1 MKPLQL
7 QIQGLHSFRQKQTV
21 DFKTLCENGV
31 FGIFGPTG
39 SGKSSLLDAMT
50 LALYGN
56 VERASKTEGIMNQS
70 ENELRVSFMFSL
82 GPSVYHIERH
92 YKRTGEATM
101 AGKLCR
107 LTDLTEEPVVLAE
120 KTKAVNQKIEE
131 LLGLTLDDF
140 TRAVV
145 LPQGKFAEF
154 LHLGG
159 SDRSKMLERL
169 FHLERYG
176 NQLIA
181 SVKSRKTI
189 AEQDVHNIEAEQQ
202 GLGPASGEDLKKAG
216 EEHARWVQ
224 LVQRQQKHVEERRK
238 QYEEM
243 KQKFHWTEELKLLEA
258 SMQEW
263 ETTRH
268 SVENKRRTLKEN
280 EMYEALYPYADSLQ
294 KARHEYGEQEHDL
307 KEKQKAYE
315 EAKRKKQEAGKEAEQ
330 NEKRW
335 EEEERLL
342 QQWHRRFE
350 QIETLEAEYQRH
362 NELEKQKLQEVEKQR
377 GLYQKASGQ
386 LNDLENKEQE
396 ARELLEKLKQEYA
409 EAEQKEER
417 LPDMGEALSKK
428 QWLDALQ
435 QQLNEQRAQEA
446 AAKER
451 LAETAK
457 ETNEADKEQQTLQKR
472 TKETARNI
480 YYWYNR
486 AAVLIRLIDQEL
498 RRFEKKQQ
506 AQHRR
511 QLHALAEELKDGE
524 ACPVCGA
531 VEHPAPA
538 ARPEEEAEGET
549 EEEIEALRQWKTAW
563 EHTKVGLQHVAS
575 TLASGEEQKE
585 EGSLEDTEESIS
597 FARWEAEMETI
608 DRLKEQTQALNRS
621 REEWSRLK
629 DRLSVKAA
637 QQETEVNEQENK
649 LEQQKKQ
656 WQEQKKQWEQ
666 TFAPLSLEQFDT
678 EYEQAKKRRKAIK
691 DLQER
696 IDNGQKYL
704 ETKREERAAREREFY
719 EVKSR
724 EAVAASEWKQTAEAG
739 QEVEYKLNEQLEGK
753 TRQQWKDAIDK
764 REKALKTEK
773 EELRERQ
780 RETEREY
787 ERTKASSTESAESLQ
802 KSEAKWK
809 AAEAEWL
816 RQNQQKGSTV
826 SSEEVLAYSLS
837 EEQKTELQREVEE
850 FDTKQ
855 KELQYEQHRLQAKL
869 ENQRVTKEAFNK
881 IEQQYHEATNEWDRY
896 KETLGGIKEKLE
908 DIERKVERYQE
919 LEQNRIE
926 RQAEKERL
934 AELDHI
940 MKGRKF
946 VEFLAEEQLVQVT
959 REASQRLHA
968 LTRGRYAIEVN
979 EQNAFVIRDDA
990 NGGVYRPVSTLSGG
1004 ETFLTSLALA
1014 LSLSTSIQLKGQYPL
1029 EFFFLDEGFGTLDQG
1044 LLDTVM
1050 EALEN
1055 LHGEYLSV
1063 GVISHVPDMQQRV
1076 PKRLMVTPASPG
1088 GNGSTIMMETM

>member
-70 ENELRVSFMFSL
+70 ENELRVSFTFSL

-107 LTDLTEEPVVLAE
+107 LTDLTGEPVVLAE

-181 SVKSRKTI
+181 SVKSRKAS

-238 QYEEM
+238 QYEEV

-263 ETTRH
+263 EKTSPAIEH
-268 SVENKRRTLKEN
+268 KRRTLKEN
-280 EMYEALYPYADSLQ
+280 EMYEALYPYADSFQ
-294 KARHEYGEQEHDL
+294 KARQEYSEQEHDL
-307 KEKQKAYE
+307 KEKQKVHE
-315 EAKRKKQEAGKEAEQ
+315 EAKRKKQEAGIKAEQ

-342 QQWHRRFE
+342 QHWYRRFE
-350 QIETLEAEYQRH
+350 QIETIEAEYQQH
-362 NELEKQKLQEVEKQR
+362 HELEKQKLEEVEKQR
-377 GLYQKASGQ
+377 KLYQEASDQ
-386 LNDLENKEQE
+386 VTDLQNKEQE
-396 ARELLEKLKQEYA
+396 ARRLLEKLKQDYA
-409 EAEQKEER
+409 DAEQKEEH
-417 LPDMGEALSKK
+417 LPDMGEASSKK
-428 QWLDALQ
+428 QWLDALH
-435 QQLNEQRAQEA
+435 QQLNDQQAREA
-446 AAKER
+446 ASKEK
-451 LAETAK
+451 LEETAGETK
-457 ETNEADKEQQTLQKR
+457 EAEKEQQTLQKR
-472 TKETARNI
+472 TEETTQNI
-480 YYWYNR
+480 YYWYSR
-486 AAVLIRLIDQEL
+486 AAAHIRLIEQEL

-506 AQHRR
+506 AQQKR
-511 QLHALAEELKDGE
+511 QLHMLAEELKHGDP
-524 ACPVCGA
+524 CPVCGA
-531 VEHPAPA
+531 VEHPSPAP
-538 ARPEEEAEGET
+538 RPEEEAQGNIT
-549 EEEIEALRQWKTAW
+549 EEIEVLRQWKTAW
-563 EHTKVGLQHVAS
+563 EHTKIGLQHLVS
-575 TLASGEEQKE
+575 TLPSGEEQKE
-585 EGSLEDTEESIS
+585 EGYPEETEEGIVVT
-597 FARWEAEMETI
+597 RWEAEMETI

-621 REEWSRLK
+621 WEEWNRRK
-629 DRLSVKAA
+629 DRISVKAA
-637 QQETEVNEQENK
+637 QQETEAKEQEHK
-649 LEQQKKQ
+649 LKQLQKQ
-656 WQEQKKQWEQ
+656 WQEQKDQWEQ
-666 TFAPLSLEQFDT
+666 TFRPLRLDQFDS
-678 EYEQAKKRRKAIK
+678 EYERAKERKKAIK
-691 DLQER
+691 GIQQR

-704 ETKREERAAREREFY
+704 EEKREERASRERHFY
-719 EVKSR
+719 EIKSR
-724 EAVAASEWKQTAEAG
+724 EAVAASEWKQTAEARKAAE
-739 QEVEYKLNEQLEGK
+739 QKLNEQLEGRTK
-753 TRQQWKDAIDK
+753 QEWKSAVDK
-764 REKALKTEK
+764 RADALKAEK
-773 EELRERQ
+773 EELQERQ
-780 RETEREY
+780 REAEREY
-787 ERTKASSTESAESLQ
+787 ERTKASSRESSESLQ
-802 KSEAKWK
+802 KSENKRK

-816 RQNQQKGSTV
+816 RQKQQKGSTV

-855 KELQYEQHRLQAKL
+855 KELQYEQQRLQTKL
-869 ENQRVTKEAFNK
+869 ENERVTKEAFNK
-881 IEQQYHEATNEWDRY
+881 IEEEYYEASNEWDRY

-919 LEQNRIE
+919 LEQNRLE

-934 AELDHI
+934 EDLDQI

-1029 EFFFLDEGFGTLDQG
+1029 EFFFLDEGFGTLDQD

-1050 EALEN
+1050 DALEN

-1076 PKRLMVTPASPG
+1076 PKRLMVTPATPG

>member
-70 ENELRVSFMFSL
+70 ENELRVSFTFSL

-107 LTDLTEEPVVLAE
+107 LTDHTGEPVVLAE

-181 SVKSRKTI
+181 SVKSRKAS

-202 GLGPASGEDLKKAG
+202 GLGPASQEDLKKAG

-224 LVQRQQKHVEERRK
+224 LVQKQQKHVEERRK
-238 QYEEM
+238 QYEEI
-243 KQKFHWTEELKLLEA
+243 KQKFHWTEELRILES

-263 ETTRH
+263 EKSKHSIEHKRH
-268 SVENKRRTLKEN
+268 TLKEN
-280 EMYEALYPYADSLQ
+280 EMYEALYPYADSFQ
-294 KARHEYGEQEHDL
+294 KACKEHGEQELDVN
-307 KEKQKAYE
+307 EKQKAYE
-315 EAKRKKQEAGKEAEQ
+315 EAKRKKQEAGKKAEQ

-350 QIETLEAEYQRH
+350 QIESLEAEYERH
-362 NELEKQKLQEVEKQR
+362 HELENQKLQEVEKQR
-377 GLYQKASGQ
+377 RLYQEASDQVTGLQ
-386 LNDLENKEQE
+386 NKEQE

-409 EAEQKEER
+409 DAEQKEEH
-417 LPDMGEALSKK
+417 LPDMGEASSKK
-428 QWLDALQ
+428 QWLDALHQ
-435 QQLNEQRAQEA
+435 QMNEQQDQEA
-446 AAKER
+446 AAKEK
-451 LAETAK
+451 LAETAG
-457 ETNEADKEQQTLQKR
+457 ETNEEEKEQQTLQKH
-472 TKETARNI
+472 TKETAQNI
-480 YYWYNR
+480 YYWYSR
-486 AAVLIRLIDQEL
+486 AAVHIRLIEQEL

-506 AQHRR
+506 AEQKRK
-511 QLHALAEELKDGE
+511 LHALAEELKDGE

-538 ARPEEEAEGET
+538 ARPEEETEGHT
-549 EEEIEALRQWKTAW
+549 EGEIEALRQWKTAW

-575 TLASGEEQKE
+575 TLPSGEEQKE
-585 EGSLEDTEESIS
+585 EASPEETEERIS

-608 DRLKEQTQALNRS
+608 DWLKEQTQALNRS
-621 REEWSRLK
+621 WEEWNRRK

-637 QQETEVNEQENK
+637 QQETEAREQKNK
-649 LEQQKKQ
+649 LEQLQKQ

-666 TFAPLSLEQFDT
+666 TFTPLRLDQFDA
-678 EYEQAKKRRKAIK
+678 EYEQAKARKKTIK
-691 DLQER
+691 GIQQR

-704 ETKREERAAREREFY
+704 EEKRDERAARERDFY

-724 EAVAASEWKQTAEAG
+724 EAVAASEWKQTTEARQGAE
-739 QEVEYKLNEQLEGK
+739 QKLNEQLEGRTK
-753 TRQQWKDAIDK
+753 HQWKDAVDK
-764 REKALKTEK
+764 RENALKTEK
-773 EELRERQ
+773 EELQELQ
-780 RETEREY
+780 REAEREY
-787 ERTKASSTESAESLQ
+787 ERSKASSRESAESLQ
-802 KSEAKWK
+802 KSEAKRK
-809 AAEAEWL
+809 AAEAEWF
-816 RQNQQKGSTV
+816 RQKQQRGSTV
-826 SSEEVLAYSLS
+826 SPEEVLAYSLS
-837 EEQKTELQREVEE
+837 EEEKTELQRQVEE
-850 FDTKQ
+850 FDAKQ

-869 ENQRVTKEAFNK
+869 QNERVNEEAFNK
-881 IEQQYHEATNEWDRY
+881 IEQQYNEASAEWDNY

-934 AELDHI
+934 ADLDQI

-1029 EFFFLDEGFGTLDQG
+1029 EFFFLDEGFGTLDQD